1 MLGTA
6 SESKKKI
13 YRIIYGYWQSQCV
26 YVATNLG
33 IPNLLQDDPQTIETI
48 AQKTGTKVEK
58 LYVVL
63 RALAHLGVFAEKPGR
78 VFAATELSELLIT
91 NGSPCIG
98 DFLMHI
104 TEPNMWD
111 AWRELENSLKTG
123 EVPFE
128 LAKGEDFY
136 SSYMTENPHSKHLFN
151 NAMSFLTSE
160 VVDPLFEVYD
170 FGRFQT
176 VMDVGGNQGT
186 LIANIVKN
194 FGCKGIL
201 FDLPNEVET
210 APNNLSKY
218 GVNDVVQVIGGSAL
232 ESLPKGADAIVM
244 KYFLSV
250 FSREDSIKV
259 LTNCRQA
266 LPEHGRVILL
276 QTLVPAL
283 GAPVEYPDGTIPALA
298 AVQMMIT
305 NPGGYWRTEQE
316 YKELFEASGFK
327 LEQVVSTGTSLTLM
341 EFSPISVH

>member
-6 SESKKKI
+6 SEAKKKI

-26 YVATNLG
+26 YVATSLG
-33 IPNLLQDDPQTIETI
+33 IPNLLKD
-48 AQKTGTKVEK
+48 GTKTVEEIAEKTSTNVEK
-58 LYVVL
+58 LYVVM
-63 RALAHLGVFAEKPGR
+63 RALSHLGVFVEKPGR
-78 VFAATELSELLIT
+78 VFASTELSELLVR
-91 NGSPCIG
+91 NDSPSIA

-128 LAKGEDFY
+128 LAKGQDFY
-136 SSYMTENPHSKHLFN
+136 SEYMTANPNSKKLFN
-151 NAMSFLTSE
+151 NAMSFLTNE
-160 VVDPLFEVYD
+160 AVDPLFEFYD
-170 FGRFQT
+170 FGRFET

-186 LIANIVKN
+186 LIANIVKK

-201 FDLPNEVET
+201 FDLPNEVKT
-210 APNNLSKY
+210 APTNLAKY
-218 GVNDVVQVIGGSAL
+218 GVNDAVQVVGGSAL

-250 FSREDSIKV
+250 FSKENSIKV
-259 LTNCRQA
+259 LTNCREA
-266 LPEHGRVILL
+266 LPKHGKVILL
-276 QTLVPAL
+276 QTLVPPV

-316 YKELFEASGFK
+316 YKDLFAASGFK
-327 LEQVVSTGTSLTLM
+327 LEQVVYTGTSLTVM
-341 EFSPISVH
+341 EFSVN

>member
-1 MLGTA
+1 
-6 SESKKKI
+6 
-13 YRIIYGYWQSQCV
+13 
-26 YVATNLG
+26 
-33 IPNLLQDDPQTIETI
+33 
-48 AQKTGTKVEK
+48 
-58 LYVVL
+58 
-63 RALAHLGVFAEKPGR
+63 
-78 VFAATELSELLIT
+78 
-91 NGSPCIG
+91 
-98 DFLMHI
+98 
-104 TEPNMWD
+104 
-111 AWRELENSLKTG
+111 
-123 EVPFE
+123 
-128 LAKGEDFY
+128 
-136 SSYMTENPHSKHLFN
+136 
-151 NAMSFLTSE
+151 
-160 VVDPLFEVYD
+160 FEVYD

-176 VMDVGGNQGT
+176 VMDLGGNQGT
-186 LIANIVKN
+186 LIANIVKK

-201 FDLPNEVET
+201 FDLPHEVET

-218 GVNDVVQVIGGSAL
+218 GVNHAVQIKSGSAL

-259 LTNCRQA
+259 LTNCREA

-327 LEQVVSTGTSLTLM
+327 LEQVIPTGTSLTVM

>member
-1 MLGTA
+1 MLGSA

-33 IPNLLQDDPQTIETI
+33 IPDLLQYGPLTVEEI
-48 AQKTGTKVEK
+48 AEKTETKVDK

-63 RALAHLGVFAEKPGR
+63 RALAHLGVIAEKPGR
-78 VFAATELSELLIT
+78 VFAPTELSQLLIS
-91 NGSPCIG
+91 NGTPSIG

-111 AWRELENSLKTG
+111 GWRELENGLKTG

-128 LAKGEDFY
+128 LAKKEDFY
-136 SSYMTENPHSKHLFN
+136 TSYMTHNPHSKNLFN
-151 NAMSFLTSE
+151 NAMSYLTNE
-160 VVDPLFEVYD
+160 VVDALFEVYD
-170 FGRFQT
+170 FGRFET

-186 LIANIVKN
+186 LIANIVKR

-201 FDLPNEVET
+201 FDLPHEVET
-210 APNNLSKY
+210 APNNFSKY
-218 GVNDVVQVIGGSAL
+218 EVNGQVKVVGGSAL

-250 FSREDSIKV
+250 FSKEDSIKV
-259 LTNCRQA
+259 LTNCREA
-266 LPEHGRVILL
+266 LPKHGKLILL

-283 GAPVEYPDGTIPALA
+283 GAPVEYPDGTMPALA

-316 YKELFEASGFK
+316 YKDLLSASGFK
-327 LEQVVSTGTSLTLM
+327 LEQVIPTGTSLTAM
-341 EFSPISVH
+341 EFSPIS

>member
-6 SESKKKI
+6 SEAKKKI
-13 YRIIYGYWQSQCV
+13 YRIIYGYWQSQCA
-26 YVATNLG
+26 YVATSLG
-33 IPNLLQDDPQTIETI
+33 IPNLLQYGPKTVDEI
-48 AQKTGTKVEK
+48 AEKTSTNVEK
-58 LYVVL
+58 LYVVM
-63 RALAHLGVFAEKPGR
+63 RALAHLGVFVEKPGR
-78 VFAATELSELLIT
+78 VFASTELSELLIS
-91 NGSPCIG
+91 NNDSPSIA

-128 LAKGEDFY
+128 LAKSQDFY
-136 SSYMTENPHSKHLFN
+136 SEYMTANPNSKKLFN
-151 NAMSFLTSE
+151 NAMSFLTNE
-160 VVDPLFEVYD
+160 AVEPLFEFYD
-170 FGRFQT
+170 FGRFET

-186 LIANIVKN
+186 LIANIVKK

-210 APNNLSKY
+210 AHNNLGKY
-218 GVNDVVQVIGGSAL
+218 GVNDAVQVVGGSAL

-250 FSREDSIKV
+250 FSKENSIKV
-259 LTNCRQA
+259 LTNCREA
-266 LPEHGRVILL
+266 LPKHGKVILL
-276 QTLVPAL
+276 QTLVPPV

-316 YKELFEASGFK
+316 YKDLFAASGFK
-327 LEQVVSTGTSLTLM
+327 LEQVVYTGTSLTVM
-341 EFSPISVH
+341 EFSVN

>member
-13 YRIIYGYWQSQCV
+13 YQIIYGYWQSQCL

-33 IPNLLQDDPQTIETI
+33 IPNLLQSGAKTVEII
-48 AQKTGTKVEK
+48 AEETGTKAEK

-78 VFAATELSELLIT
+78 VFAPTELSELLIT
-91 NGSPCIG
+91 DDSPSVG
-98 DFLMHI
+98 HFLMHI

-123 EVPFE
+123 KVPFE
-128 LAKGEDFY
+128 LAKGQDFY
-136 SSYMTENPHSKHLFN
+136 SSYMTENPDSKRLFN
-151 NAMSFLTSE
+151 NAMSFLTNE
-160 VVDPLFEVYD
+160 AVEPLFEAYD
-170 FGRFQT
+170 FGRFKT
-176 VMDVGGNQGT
+176 VMDLGGNQGT
-186 LIANIVKN
+186 LIANIVKK

-201 FDLPNEVET
+201 FDLPHEVET
-210 APNNLSKY
+210 APNNLLKY
-218 GVNDVVQVIGGSAL
+218 GVSDAVQVMGGSAL

-250 FSREDSIKV
+250 FSKEDSIKV
-259 LTNCRQA
+259 LTNCREA
-266 LPEHGRVILL
+266 LPADGKVILL
-276 QTLVPAL
+276 QTLVPSL
-283 GAPVEYPDGTIPALA
+283 GAPVEYPDGTIPGLA

-316 YKELFEASGFK
+316 YKDLFKASGFQ
-327 LEQVVSTGTSLTLM
+327 LEQVVYTGTSLTVM
-341 EFSPISVH
+341 EFSL

>member
-33 IPNLLQDDPQTIETI
+33 IPNLLQDGPQTIETI

-63 RALAHLGVFAEKPGR
+63 RALGHLGVFAEKPGR
-78 VFAATELSELLIT
+78 VFASTELSELLIS
-91 NGSPCIG
+91 NGSPSIG

-128 LAKGEDFY
+128 LAKSQDFY
-136 SSYMTENPHSKHLFN
+136 SSYMTENPKSKHLFN

-160 VVDPLFEVYD
+160 AVDPLFEVYD
-170 FGRFQT
+170 FGRFET

-186 LIANIVKN
+186 LISNIVKK

-210 APNNLSKY
+210 APNNLAKY

-259 LTNCRQA
+259 LTNCREA

-316 YKELFEASGFK
+316 YKQLFEASGFK
-327 LEQVVSTGTSLTLM
+327 LEQVVPTGTSLTLM
-341 EFSPISVH
+341 EFSPIS

>member
-1 MLGTA
+1 MLGSA

-26 YVATNLG
+26 YVATNLR
-33 IPNLLQDDPQTIETI
+33 IPNLLHDGPKTVEEI
-48 AQKTGTKVEK
+48 AEKTATKVEK

-63 RALAHLGVFAEKPGR
+63 RALAHLGVFIEKPGR
-78 VFAATELSELLIT
+78 VFASTELSEFLIT
-91 NGSPCIG
+91 NDSPSIG

-111 AWRELENSLKTG
+111 GWRELENSLKTG

-128 LAKGEDFY
+128 LAKGKDFY
-136 SSYMTENPHSKHLFN
+136 TSYMTENPNSKNLFN
-151 NAMSFLTSE
+151 NAMSYLTAE
-160 VVDPLFEVYD
+160 VVDPLFAVYD

-186 LIANIVKN
+186 LIANIVKR

-201 FDLPNEVET
+201 FDLPHEVKT
-210 APNNLSKY
+210 APNNLAKY
-218 GVNDVVQVIGGSAL
+218 GVNDAVTVVGGSAL
-232 ESLPKGADAIVM
+232 ESLPKSADAIVM

-250 FSREDSIKV
+250 FSKEDSIKV
-259 LTNCRQA
+259 LTNCREA
-266 LPEHGRVILL
+266 LPKDGRVILL
-276 QTLVPAL
+276 QTLVPAV

-316 YKELFEASGFK
+316 YKDLFAASGFQ
-327 LEQVVSTGTSLTLM
+327 LEEIFNTGTSMTVM
-341 EFSPISVH
+341 EFSSI

>member
-6 SESKKKI
+6 SEAKKKI
-13 YRIIYGYWQSQCV
+13 YRIIYGYWQSQCA
-26 YVATNLG
+26 YVATSLG
-33 IPNLLQDDPQTIETI
+33 IPNLLQDEPKTVDEI
-48 AQKTGTKVEK
+48 AEKTSTNVEK
-58 LYVVL
+58 LYVVM
-63 RALAHLGVFAEKPGR
+63 RALAHLGVFVEKPGR
-78 VFAATELSELLIT
+78 VFASTELSELLIS
-91 NGSPCIG
+91 NNNSPSIA

-128 LAKGEDFY
+128 LAKSQDFY
-136 SSYMTENPHSKHLFN
+136 SEYMTANPNSKKLFN
-151 NAMSFLTSE
+151 NAMSFLTNE
-160 VVDPLFEVYD
+160 AVEPLFEFYD
-170 FGRFQT
+170 FGRFET

-186 LIANIVKN
+186 LIANIVKK

-210 APNNLSKY
+210 APNNLAKY
-218 GVNDVVQVIGGSAL
+218 GVNDAVQVVGGSAL

-250 FSREDSIKV
+250 FSKENSIKV
-259 LTNCRQA
+259 LTNCREA
-266 LPEHGRVILL
+266 LPKHGKVILL
-276 QTLVPAL
+276 QTLVPPV

-316 YKELFEASGFK
+316 YKDLFAASGFK
-327 LEQVVSTGTSLTLM
+327 LEQVVYTGTSLTVM
-341 EFSPISVH
+341 EFSVN

>member
-1 MLGTA
+1 MLGSA

-26 YVATNLG
+26 YVGTSLG
-33 IPNLLQDDPQTIETI
+33 IPNLLQDAPQTVETI
-48 AQKTGTKVEK
+48 AEKTGTKVEK

-63 RALAHLGVFAEKPGR
+63 RALAHLGVVAEKPGR
-78 VFAATELSELLIT
+78 VFASTELSQLLIT
-91 NGSPCIG
+91 NGSPSIS

-104 TEPNMWD
+104 IEPNMWD
-111 AWRELENSLKTG
+111 GWRELENGLKTG

-128 LAKGEDFY
+128 LAKGQDFY
-136 SSYMTENPHSKHLFN
+136 SSFMTENPNSKKLFN
-151 NAMSFLTSE
+151 NAMSYLTNE
-160 VVDPLFEVYD
+160 AVDSLFEAYD
-170 FGRFQT
+170 FGRFET

-186 LIANIVKN
+186 LIANIVKR

-201 FDLPNEVET
+201 FDLPVEVET
-210 APNNLSKY
+210 AADNFAKY
-218 GVNDVVQVIGGSAL
+218 GINGAVKVVGGSAL

-250 FSREDSIKV
+250 FSKENSMQV
-259 LTNCRQA
+259 LANCREA
-266 LPEHGRVILL
+266 LPKHGKVILL

-283 GAPVEYPDGTIPALA
+283 GAPVEYPDGTMPALA

-316 YKELFEASGFK
+316 YKDLFEVSGFK
-327 LEQVVSTGTSLTLM
+327 LEKVIPTGTSLTVM
-341 EFSPISVH
+341 EFSPV

>member
-13 YRIIYGYWQSQCV
+13 YQIIYGYWQSQCL

-33 IPNLLQDDPQTIETI
+33 IPNLLQSGAKTVEII
-48 AQKTGTKVEK
+48 AEETGTKAEK

-78 VFAATELSELLIT
+78 VFAPTELSKLLIT
-91 NGSPCIG
+91 DDSPSVG
-98 DFLMHI
+98 HFLMHI

-123 EVPFE
+123 KVPFE
-128 LAKGEDFY
+128 LAKGQDFY
-136 SSYMTENPHSKHLFN
+136 SSYMTENPDSKRLFN
-151 NAMSFLTSE
+151 NAMSFLTNE
-160 VVDPLFEVYD
+160 AVEPLFEAYD
-170 FGRFQT
+170 FGRFKT
-176 VMDVGGNQGT
+176 VMDLGGNQGT
-186 LIANIVKN
+186 LIANIVKK

-201 FDLPNEVET
+201 FDLPHEVET
-210 APNNLSKY
+210 APNNLLKY
-218 GVNDVVQVIGGSAL
+218 GVSDAVQVMGGSAL

-250 FSREDSIKV
+250 FSKEDSIKV
-259 LTNCRQA
+259 LTNCREA
-266 LPEHGRVILL
+266 LPADGKVILL
-276 QTLVPAL
+276 QTLVPSL
-283 GAPVEYPDGTIPALA
+283 GAPVEYPDGTIPGLA

-316 YKELFEASGFK
+316 YKDLFKASGFQ
-327 LEQVVSTGTSLTLM
+327 LEQVVYTGTSLTVM
-341 EFSPISVH
+341 EFSL

>member
-1 MLGTA
+1 MLGSA

-33 IPNLLQDDPQTIETI
+33 IPNLLQDGPQTVEAI
-48 AQKTGTKVEK
+48 AEKTATKVEK

-63 RALAHLGVFAEKPGR
+63 RALAHLGVIAEKPGR
-78 VFAATELSELLIT
+78 VFASTELSELLVS
-91 NGSPCIG
+91 NGSPSIG

-128 LAKGEDFY
+128 LAKGQDFY
-136 SSYMTENPHSKHLFN
+136 SSYMTQNPNSKKLFN
-151 NAMSFLTSE
+151 NAMSYLTAE
-160 VVDPLFEVYD
+160 AVDPLFEVYD
-170 FGRFQT
+170 FGRFET
-176 VMDVGGNQGT
+176 VMDVGGNQGS
-186 LIANIVKN
+186 LIANIVKI

-201 FDLPNEVET
+201 FDLPHEIET
-210 APNNLSKY
+210 APDNLSKY
-218 GVNDVVQVIGGSAL
+218 GVDGAVQIIGGSAL

-250 FSREDSIKV
+250 FSKEDSIKV
-259 LTNCRQA
+259 LSNCKQA
-266 LPEHGRVILL
+266 LPKHGKIILL
-276 QTLVPAL
+276 QTLVPSL
-283 GAPVEYPDGTIPALA
+283 GAPVEYPDGTMPALA

-316 YKELFEASGFK
+316 YKDLFEASGFK
-327 LEQVVSTGTSLTLM
+327 LEKVIPTGTSLTAM
-341 EFSPISVH
+341 EFGLIS

>member
-1 MLGTA
+1 MLGSA

-33 IPNLLQDDPQTIETI
+33 IPDLLQNGPLPVDKI
-48 AQKTGTKVEK
+48 AEKTDTKVDK

-63 RALAHLGVFAEKPGR
+63 RALAHLGVIAEKPGR
-78 VFAATELSELLIT
+78 VFAATELSQLLIS
-91 NGSPCIG
+91 NGSPSIG

-111 AWRELENSLKTG
+111 GWRELENGLKTG

-128 LAKGEDFY
+128 LAKNEDFY
-136 SSYMTENPHSKHLFN
+136 SSYMTHNPKSKNLFN
-151 NAMSFLTSE
+151 NAMSFLTNE
-160 VVDPLFEVYD
+160 VVDALFEVYD
-170 FGRFQT
+170 FGRFET

-186 LIANIVKN
+186 LIANIVKR

-201 FDLPNEVET
+201 FDLPHEVET
-210 APNNLSKY
+210 APNNFSKY
-218 GVNDVVQVIGGSAL
+218 EVNGHVQVVGGSAL

-250 FSREDSIKV
+250 FSKEDSIKV
-259 LTNCRQA
+259 LTNCREA
-266 LPEHGRVILL
+266 LPKHGKLILL

-283 GAPVEYPDGTIPALA
+283 GAPVEYPDGTMPALA

-316 YKELFEASGFK
+316 YKDLLSASGFK
-327 LEQVVSTGTSLTLM
+327 LEQVIPTGTSLTAM
-341 EFSPISVH
+341 EFSPIS

>member
-1 MLGTA
+1 MLGSA

-26 YVATNLG
+26 YVATSLG
-33 IPNLLQDDPQTIETI
+33 IPDLLQYGPLPVEKI
-48 AQKTGTKVEK
+48 AEKTETKVEK

-63 RALAHLGVFAEKPGR
+63 RALAHLGVIAEKPGR
-78 VFAATELSELLIT
+78 VFAATELSELLIS
-91 NGSPCIG
+91 NGSPSIG

-111 AWRELENSLKTG
+111 GWRELENSLKTG

-128 LAKGEDFY
+128 LAKKQDFY
-136 SSYMTENPHSKHLFN
+136 SSYMTENPNSKKLFN
-151 NAMSFLTSE
+151 NAMSYLTNE
-160 VVDPLFEVYD
+160 VVDSLFEMYD
-170 FGRFQT
+170 FGRFDT

-186 LIANIVKN
+186 LIANIVKR
-194 FGCKGIL
+194 FDCKGIL
-201 FDLPNEVET
+201 FDLPHEVKT
-210 APNNLSKY
+210 ASDNFSKY
-218 GVNDVVQVIGGSAL
+218 GINGQVQVVGGSAL

-250 FSREDSIKV
+250 FSKEDSIKV
-259 LTNCRQA
+259 LTNCREA
-266 LPEHGRVILL
+266 LPKHGRLILL

-316 YKELFEASGFK
+316 YKDLLSASGFK
-327 LEQVVSTGTSLTLM
+327 LEQVISTGTSLTAM
-341 EFSPISVH
+341 EFSPIS

>member
-1 MLGTA
+1 MLGSA

-26 YVATNLG
+26 YVATSLG
-33 IPNLLQDDPQTIETI
+33 IPNLLQYGPQTVEVI
-48 AQKTGTKVEK
+48 AEKTATKVEK
-58 LYVVL
+58 LYIVL
-63 RALAHLGVFAEKPGR
+63 RALAHLGVFVEKPGR
-78 VFAATELSELLIT
+78 VFASTELSELLT
-91 NGSPCIG
+91 NNASPSIG

-111 AWRELENSLKTG
+111 GWRELGNSLKTG

-136 SSYMTENPHSKHLFN
+136 KSYMTQNPNSKNLFN
-151 NAMSFLTSE
+151 NAMSYLTTE
-160 VVDPLFEVYD
+160 AVDQLFEVYD
-170 FGRFQT
+170 FGRFET

-186 LIANIVKN
+186 LIANIVN
-194 FGCKGIL
+194 RFGCKGIL
-201 FDLPNEVET
+201 FDLPHEVET
-210 APNNLSKY
+210 APDNFSKY
-218 GVNDVVQVIGGSAL
+218 EVNGAVQIIGGSAL

-259 LTNCRQA
+259 LTNCREA
-266 LPEHGRVILL
+266 LPKNGRVILL
-276 QTLVPAL
+276 QTLVPSL

-305 NPGGYWRTEQE
+305 NPGGHWRTEQE
-316 YKELFEASGFK
+316 YKDLFKASGFQ
-327 LEQVVSTGTSLTLM
+327 LEKVIHTGTSLTAM
-341 EFSPISVH
+341 EFSPS

>member
-6 SESKKKI
+6 SEAKKKI
-13 YRIIYGYWQSQCV
+13 YRIIYGYWQSQCA
-26 YVATNLG
+26 YVATSLG
-33 IPNLLQDDPQTIETI
+33 IPNLLQDGPKTVDEI
-48 AQKTGTKVEK
+48 AEKTSTNVEK
-58 LYVVL
+58 LYVVM
-63 RALAHLGVFAEKPGR
+63 RALAHLGVFVEKPGR
-78 VFAATELSELLIT
+78 VFASTELSELLIS
-91 NGSPCIG
+91 NNDSPSIA

-128 LAKGEDFY
+128 LAKGQDFY
-136 SSYMTENPHSKHLFN
+136 SEYMTANPNSKKLFN
-151 NAMSFLTSE
+151 NAMSFLTNE
-160 VVDPLFEVYD
+160 AVDPLFEFYE
-170 FGRFQT
+170 FGRFET

-186 LIANIVKN
+186 LIANIVKK

-201 FDLPNEVET
+201 FDLPNEVKT
-210 APNNLSKY
+210 APDNLVKY
-218 GVNDVVQVIGGSAL
+218 GVSDSVQVVGGSAL

-250 FSREDSIKV
+250 FSKENSIKV
-259 LTNCRQA
+259 LTNCREA
-266 LPEHGRVILL
+266 LPKHGKVILL
-276 QTLVPAL
+276 QTLVPPV

-316 YKELFEASGFK
+316 YKDLFAASGFK
-327 LEQVVSTGTSLTLM
+327 LEQVVYTGTSLTVM
-341 EFSPISVH
+341 EFSLN

>member
-1 MLGTA
+1 MLGSA

-33 IPNLLQDDPQTIETI
+33 IPKLLHDGEKPIEAI

-63 RALAHLGVFAEKPGR
+63 RALAHLGVFLEKPGR
-78 VFAATELSELLIT
+78 VFASTELSELLIS
-91 NGSPCIG
+91 NDSPSIG

-111 AWRELENSLKTG
+111 GWRELENSLKTG

-128 LAKGEDFY
+128 LAKGKDFY
-136 SSYMTENPHSKHLFN
+136 TSYMTENPKSKNLFN
-151 NAMSFLTSE
+151 NAMSYLTAE

-186 LIANIVKN
+186 LIANIVKR

-201 FDLPNEVET
+201 FDLPHEVET
-210 APNNLSKY
+210 APNNLAKY
-218 GVNDVVQVIGGSAL
+218 GLNDVVTVIGGSAL

-259 LTNCRQA
+259 LTNCREA
-266 LPEHGRVILL
+266 LPKDGRVILL
-276 QTLVPAL
+276 QTLVPSV

-316 YKELFEASGFK
+316 YKDLFAASGFQ
-327 LEQVVSTGTSLTLM
+327 LEQIVHTGTSVTVM
-341 EFSPISVH
+341 EFSPL